1 MSNITLNYEGV
12 LPYTLSIKTCDHNE
26 IDVQLSSP
34 IDKDSEDAIIS
45 KVIEHFGAI
54 LSIDLKDSDGN
65 VIATYYSAK

>member
-1 MSNITLNYEGV
+1 MANITLNYEGV

-26 IDVQLSSP
+26 MNIELSSP
-34 IDKDSEDAIIS
+34 IDKESEDAIIS
-45 KVIEHFGAI
+45 KIIEHFGTT